1 MRKNKTTHMMAG
13 IFIIL
18 FAAVFLVLSGRFI
31 YIQATGE
38 VNNISLE
45 EWAEQKRTS
54 SYSIPAERGKIYD
67 KNGMVLA
74 YDRPTYRMFAII
86 DETYTDNPKDPRHV
100 TDPAETS
107 EALAPILE
115 LEPSVLEESF
125 QSGIDNKRFQV
136 EFGNAGKHLSQK
148 EKEEIE
154 ALKLPGIYFEEE
166 PMRYYPNGMFASH
179 IIGFARE
186 TDVETEDGIKTEV
199 QGIAGMENEM
209 DELLRGKNGY
219 ISYQRDLYNTKLLD
233 PKEVIKRPEDGDDI
247 YLTLDQKIQTLLE
260 EALTTVDAEYNPERM
275 TGIVM
280 HAKTGEILAMSSRP
294 SYNPNN
300 PSNVENWY
308 NDVVSTPIEPGST
321 VKMFTWAAAIQEGVY
336 NGSEGFMSG
345 TYNVNEKI
353 TPIRDHNSGR
363 GWGTISYDE
372 GFARSSNVAASKLVW
387 EKIGTDKFLE
397 YLHAFDFDKTTG
409 IDLPG
414 EIAGEI
420 LYNWPR
426 EKLSASFG
434 QGSTVTPIQLMKAA
448 TAIANDGKMLQPYV
462 ISKIIDPTTGEVLEK
477 KEPTV
482 LTEAIS
488 ADTAKQVRDLLQEVV
503 EKDYGTGKIFQLE
516 DYSLGGKT
524 GTAEIPNP
532 DGGGYLGKNE
542 LLFSFLGMAPIE
554 DPELIIYVSVQQPEL
569 DPSEYGSKPVSFIV
583 KNVIENSLHY
593 LNISPEEEQEKSL
606 ERIKAPEL
614 VGKNSTQSAE
624 ALQEKGLKVTVVGN
638 GEKITAVNVEEGEEI
653 LPNKHVILLTD
664 KPSMPNIMGWS
675 KREVVQF
682 ADMLGLQLESTGNG
696 YVVMQGI
703 DEDTPIKKGDYLGVE
718 FLPPNEEK
726 KPLQDPNEDEFEETE
741 EGNGEQQDTEE
752 E

>member
-18 FAAVFLVLSGRFI
+18 FAAMFLVLTGRFI

-38 VNNISLE
+38 VNNVSLE

-54 SYSIPAERGKIYD
+54 SYSIRAERGKIYD

-74 YDRPTYRMFAII
+74 YDRPTYRIYAII

-115 LEPSVLEESF
+115 LEASVLEESF
-125 QSGIDNKRFQV
+125 QKGIDNKRFQV
-136 EFGNAGKHLSQK
+136 EFGSDGKHLSQK
-148 EKEEIE
+148 EKKKIE

-166 PMRYYPNGMFASH
+166 PMRYYPNGVFASH

-186 TDVETEDGIKTEV
+186 TDTETEDGIKTEV

-209 DELLRGKNGY
+209 DELLHGKNGY
-219 ISYQRDLYNTKLLD
+219 ISYQRDLYNTRLLD

-260 EALTTVDAEYNPERM
+260 ESLSAVDAKYKPERM

-280 HAKTGEILAMSSRP
+280 HAKTGEILAMSTRP

-300 PSNVENWY
+300 PTNVENWY

-336 NGSEGFMSG
+336 NGSEGFKSG
-345 TYNVNEKI
+345 KYNVNEKI
-353 TPIRDHNSGR
+353 APIRDHNGGK

-387 EKIGTDKFLE
+387 EEIGTEKYFE
-397 YLHAFDFDKTTG
+397 YLQAFDFDKITG

-426 EKLSASFG
+426 EKISASFG
-434 QGSTVTPIQLMKAA
+434 QGSTMTPIQLMKAA

-462 ISKIIDPTTGEVLEK
+462 INKIIDSTTGEVLEK

-488 ADTAKQVRDLLQEVV
+488 AETAKKVRDLLLTVV
-503 EKDYGTGKIFQLE
+503 EEDYGTGKGFRLE
-516 DYSLGGKT
+516 NYSMGGKT
-524 GTAEIPNP
+524 GTAQISDP
-532 DGGGYLGKNE
+532 DGGYLGNDE

-554 DPELIIYVSVQQPEL
+554 DPELMIYVSVQQPEL
-569 DPSEYGSKPVSFIV
+569 KKSEYGSKPVSIIV
-583 KNVIENSLHY
+583 KNVMENGLHY
-593 LNISPEEEQEKSL
+593 LDIAPGDEQETSIQKL
-606 ERIKAPEL
+606 KAPEL
-614 VGKNSTQSAE
+614 VGKSKKESVK
-624 ALQEKGLKVTVVGN
+624 ALEKKGLKVTVVGN
-638 GEKITAVNVEEGEEI
+638 GKKITDANVAAGEEV
-653 LPNKHVILLTD
+653 LPNKHVILVTD

-675 KREVVQF
+675 RREVIQF
-682 ADMLGLQLESTGNG
+682 ADMLELQLESTGNG

-703 DEDTPIKKGDYLGVE
+703 EKDKPIKKGDYLGVE

-726 KPLQDPNEDEFEETE
+726 KPMQDPNEDEFEETE
-741 EGNGEQQDTEE
+741 GNGEEQDTE
-752 E
+752 

>member
-13 IFIIL
+13 VFIIL
-18 FAAVFLVLSGRFI
+18 FAAVFLVLTGRFI

-54 SYSIPAERGKIYD
+54 SYSIRAERGKIYD

-74 YDRPTYRMFAII
+74 YDRPTYRVYAVI
-86 DETYTDNPKDPRHV
+86 DETYTDDPDKPRHV
-100 TDPAETS
+100 EDPEETS
-107 EALAPILE
+107 KKLATIMDVEPGVLVEA
-115 LEPSVLEESF
+115 F
-125 QSGIDNKRFQV
+125 QSGMDKERFQV
-136 EFGNAGKHLSQK
+136 EFGNPGKHLTQK

-166 PMRYYPNGMFASH
+166 PMRYYPNGVFASH

-209 DELLRGKNGY
+209 DGLLRGKDGY
-219 ISYQRDLYNTKLLD
+219 ISYQRDLYNTRLLD
-233 PKEVIKRPEDGDDI
+233 PKEIIKAPEDGDDV
-247 YLTLDQKIQTLLE
+247 YLTLDQKIQTLLD

-280 HAKTGEILAMSSRP
+280 HAKTGEVLAMSTRP

-336 NGSEGFMSG
+336 NGGESFMSG
-345 TYNVNEKI
+345 TYKVNEKI
-353 TPIRDHNSGR
+353 SPIPDHNKGE
-363 GWGTISYDE
+363 GWGPISFDE

-387 EKIGTDKFLE
+387 EKIGTEKFLE
-397 YLHAFDFDKTTG
+397 YLQAFDFDKPTG

-420 LYNWPR
+420 LYNWPL
-426 EKLSASFG
+426 EKLTAAFG
-434 QGSTVTPIQLMKAA
+434 QGSTVTPIQMMKAA

-462 ISKIIDPTTGEVLEK
+462 IGKIIDSTTGEILEK

-482 LTEAIS
+482 VSEPIS
-488 ADTAKQVRDLLQEVV
+488 AETAKQVRGLLQDVV
-503 EKDYGTGKIFQLE
+503 EKDYGTGKVFRLE
-516 DYSLGGKT
+516 DYSIGGKT

-532 DGGGYLGKNE
+532 DGGGYLNGRSE

-569 DPSEYGSKPVSFIV
+569 ELSEYGSKPVSFIV
-583 KNVIENSLHY
+583 KNVMENSLHY
-593 LNISPEEEQEKSL
+593 LNITPEEEEEGTSIEK
-606 ERIKAPEL
+606 IKAPEL
-614 VGKNSTQSAE
+614 VGKSTAQSVKV
-624 ALQEKGLKVTVVGN
+624 LQEKNLKVTVVGN
-638 GEKITAVNVEEGEEI
+638 GEKITDANIEPGEKM
-653 LPNKHVILLTD
+653 LPNKHVILITD

-682 ADMLGLQLESTGNG
+682 ADMLELQLESTGNG

-703 DEDTPIKKGDYLGVE
+703 AQDTPIKQGDYLGVE

-726 KPLQDPNEDEFEETE
+726 KPLEDPNEDEK
-741 EGNGEQQDTEE
+741 EQQDDENITNE
-752 E
+752 